1 MEGDDASL
9 AISTIT
15 SPSTPSSSSPQYSAG
30 TSNLP
35 TSFGAFR
42 GNNSSLPHSR
52 KRSIDQ
58 HSLKIVLAKVENKRI
73 GDHLRLNFF
82 HITEATANV
91 ADITSMVREFYED
104 EDLVLVPPTKCLT
117 KFEDSPPLR
126 TMSFWKNNS
135 RRIFAVKERDI
146 AMDRQQQSSGTTLQ
160 NVMVGLNRIETKIDT
175 YSDLATVCSKVFKCL
190 ICLLPAGPDII
201 FGGCCKQLLGCEGC
215 VSPWFAE
222 NDTCLHCRSDEGS
235 EKIIQLRCFGEI
247 IEKLR

>member
-1 MEGDDASL
+1 MQTRKVSLKCMEGDDAAL
-9 AISTIT
+9 AISIIT

-42 GNNSSLPHSR
+42 RNNSSLPHSR

-117 KFEDSPPLR
+117 L
-126 TMSFWKNNS
+126 
-135 RRIFAVKERDI
+135 
-146 AMDRQQQSSGTTLQ
+146 
-160 NVMVGLNRIETKIDT
+160 KI
-175 YSDLATVCSKVFKCL
+175 
-190 ICLLPAGPDII
+190 
-201 FGGCCKQLLGCEGC
+201 
-215 VSPWFAE
+215 
-222 NDTCLHCRSDEGS
+222 HHR
-235 EKIIQLRCFGEI
+235 
-247 IEKLR
+247 